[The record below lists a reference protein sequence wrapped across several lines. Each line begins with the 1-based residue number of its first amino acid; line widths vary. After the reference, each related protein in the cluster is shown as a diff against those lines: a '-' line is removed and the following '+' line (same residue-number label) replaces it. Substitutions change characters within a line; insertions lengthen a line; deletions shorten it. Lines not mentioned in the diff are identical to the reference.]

1 MASETVRVFVVDQQT
16 PTPAAIENV
25 LVRVFNAAGDTFI
38 TQDYT
43 DVSGI
48 ADFTLDGDDPPNEY
62 QIRLSKTGVAF
73 DGGLGD
79 DSKSPQLIQVYTPAS
94 ASPSGTN
101 DFTVKGQTFSRPV
114 ATDPRLCRAS
124 GFFRRAD
131 GQPYPNLDVIFTPR
145 FKPAIVDD
153 DSVMWGSI
161 NLRTDENGYL
171 EVDLFRYGEYSVM
184 LESLE
189 DCPRLVVVPDS
200 PSENVVELLFPVV
213 EQVVFLPASLSIA
226 VGEEAEVVPTVTA
239 SDQRVLEGAASGDV
253 KYTSSDETVATVSA
267 QGDKLVITGVAAG
280 TAQIDVERLDETIVV
295 IPDSGI
301 VYTPLS
307 ITVT

>member
-1 MASETVRVFVVDQQT
+1 MASETVRIFVVDQQT
-16 PTPAAIENV
+16 PTPDPIESV

-38 TQDYT
+38 SQDYT
-43 DVSGI
+43 DANGI

-79 DSKSPQLIQVYTPAS
+79 DSKSPQLIEVYSPPA

-131 GQPYPNLDVIFTPR
+131 GLPYSGLDVIFTPR
-145 FKPAIVDD
+145 FKPAIVDG

-161 NLRTDENGYL
+161 NARTDEDGYL
-171 EVDLFRYGEYSVM
+171 EIDLFRNGEYSV
-184 LESLE
+184 LVETLE
-189 DCPRLVVVPDS
+189 DCPREVVVPDA
-200 PSENVVELLFPVV
+200 PSENLVDLLFPVV
-213 EQVVFLPASLSIA
+213 AQVTFDPTSVSIA
-226 VGEEAEVVPTVTA
+226 VGETAEVVPTVTG
-239 SDQRVLEGAASGDV
+239 SDQRVLEGAAPADV
-253 KYTSSDETVATVSA
+253 EYTVDDETVASVSV
-267 QGDKLVITGVAAG
+267 QSDKIVITGLAAG
-280 TAQIDVERLDETIVV
+280 TAQVDVSRLDESVVV
-295 IPDSGI
+295 IPETGI
-301 VYTPLS
+301 SYTPLP
-307 ITVT
+307 ITVS